1 MNRPDCALR
10 FYRLRKYSLACATVF
25 LIAANPAAPAQAGF
39 LVGNSADVLAA
50 DHNDM
55 IDDVI
60 AVIDDFNASNDPNE
74 PDLTTDISLFKK
86 TDNDPGDLF
95 NVTNDNNGFSFFEA
109 DMTTSITSESELTDG
124 DVAYFSYSGPANIL
138 YYSVKTSAED
148 GFSLYTH
155 MPGLNLL
162 DVVDSTSGLSH
173 VSFWGVSTPE
183 PASWLLATIAA
194 MTILRRRTKVDRQ
207 PGLA

>member
-1 MNRPDCALR
+1 MNRPICTLR
-10 FYRLRKYSLACATVF
+10 IYRLRRYSLVCATVF

-39 LVGNSADVLAA
+39 LVGNSADVAGA
-50 DHNDM
+50 DHNDT
-55 IDDVI
+55 IDNVI

-95 NVTNDNNGFSFFEA
+95 NLTNDNSGFSFFEV
-109 DMTTSITSESELTDG
+109 DMTPFTSESGLFDG
-124 DVAYFSYSGPANIL
+124 DVAYFGYSGPEDLL

-148 GFSLYTH
+148 GFSLYTYT
-155 MPGLNLL
+155 PGLNLL
-162 DVVDSTSGLSH
+162 DVINSTSGLSH
-173 VSFWGVSTPE
+173 VSFWAVSAPE

-194 MTILRRRTKVDRQ
+194 LTILNRRK
-207 PGLA
+207 